1 MAQEDNMLN
10 FSIAVASSRDNSS
23 MKALAVITALFL
35 PGTYMATL
43 FSMTMFN
50 WQNDTQSV
58 AASSEDKTTSRIVM
72 PMFWVYWVL
81 AIPLTLIVVISWR
94 SWATLQDR
102 DFRKTLPD
110 GFEDTVLTP
119 ATNEIKELPT
129 TFWQDFFHL
138 RRRKRIGKLL

>member
-50 WQNDTQSV
+50 WQNDGRSE
-58 AASSEDKTTSRIVM
+58 AAAPGNTSSSKIVM

-81 AIPLTLIVVISWR
+81 AVPLTLIVVVSWR
-94 SWATLQDR
+94 SWATIQDR
-102 DFRKTLPD
+102 DFRRTLPE
-110 GFEDTVLTP
+110 GFEDTVLM
-119 ATNEIKELPT
+119 ASASAKEELPT
-129 TFWQDFFHL
+129 TFLQDFFHL
-138 RRRKRIGKLL
+138 RRRRRTSKPL

>member
-1 MAQEDNMLN
+1 
-10 FSIAVASSRDNSS
+10 

-50 WQNDTQSV
+50 WQNDTHS
-58 AASSEDKTTSRIVM
+58 AAISSGEETTSRIVM

-94 SWATLQDR
+94 SWATVQDR
-102 DFRKTLPD
+102 DFRKTLPE
-110 GFEDTVLTP
+110 GFEDTVLEP
-119 ATNEIKELPT
+119 GANEKKELPT
-129 TFWQDFFHL
+129 TFLQDFFHL
-138 RRRKRIGKLL
+138 RRRRRIGKPV